1 MLVHTT
7 TTTIAAREF
16 SQHSG
21 VLDLA
26 SGTRFDDGIRPP
38 TTSSTLTGT
47 GHESESVF
55 TSMGAQPYLI
65 RPRMG
70 NCIWLR
76 VRGMVAVGIA
86 RRSDG
91 ERKDMK
97 D

>member
-1 MLVHTT
+1 
-7 TTTIAAREF
+7 
-16 SQHSG
+16 
-21 VLDLA
+21 
-26 SGTRFDDGIRPP
+26 
-38 TTSSTLTGT
+38 
-47 GHESESVF
+47 
-55 TSMGAQPYLI
+55 MGAQPYLI